1 MLCVPDVAAGI
12 PHLDYFQSSDE
23 GYPGR
28 RMFSAAH
35 LSRRLLVGLPAIG
48 VLDDWRNLG

>member
-12 PHLDYFQSSDE
+12 PHLGYFQSPDE

-35 LSRRLLVGLPAIG
+35 LLTPVRHL
-48 VLDDWRNLG
+48 DWRNLG